1 LSQDPCNF
9 LSTAASIGDALCR
22 EALWWGDRCTWLGD
36 DLIGDEDAYLVHRT
50 VGGSIYTGTAGIAI
64 FLTRLAALTGDRLH
78 VDTAKA
84 AILQALRETETADE
98 MRNRGLFCGRAGVAY
113 ASIVVGE
120 GLGDGDLRESGLGLL
135 RAVAREETSD
145 WAETDVMYGRAGV
158 IVAALCA
165 FRRFSEEWLLAW
177 ARELGEQLI
186 RSAKTEEIGWSWP
199 EHADELGMNGFSHG
213 AAGIAWALG
222 ELARASGEQEFF
234 DAAREATRY
243 EQHWFNSDVMNWR
256 DLFQEYMADPERPP
270 EYSLSW
276 CHGAPGI
283 ALSRLRLW
291 KIFGNPAH
299 GEEARIALS
308 TTTDALHAD
317 LKSGTRNFSLCH
329 GLAGNAEALI
339 VASDILGDEGMLRT
353 AREIGLNGIENY
365 ADSEEGWPCGVNN
378 ADAWSPSLMLGWAG
392 TGYYF
397 LRLYDPTVTPSIL
410 LLDC

>member
-1 LSQDPCNF
+1 M
-9 LSTAASIGDALCR
+9 
-22 EALWWGDRCTWLGD
+22 
-36 DLIGDEDAYLVHRT
+36 HRT

-64 FLTRLAALTGDRLH
+64 FLTQLAALTGDRLH
-78 VDTAKA
+78 VDTAKGA
-84 AILQALRETETADE
+84 VIQALRETETADE

-113 ASIVVGE
+113 ASIVAGE
-120 GLGDGDLRESGLGLL
+120 GLSDGGLLESGLGLL
-135 RAVAREETSD
+135 RAVAREEVSD

-199 EHADELGMNGFSHG
+199 DHAGELGMNGFSHG

-222 ELARASGEQEFF
+222 ELARTSGEQEFF
-234 DAAREATRY
+234 HAAREATRY

-256 DLFQEYMADPERPP
+256 DLFPEYVADPERPP

-291 KIFGNPAH
+291 KIFGDPAH

-308 TTTDALHAD
+308 TTTDALRAD

-353 AREIGLNGIENY
+353 AREIGINGIENY

-397 LRLYDPTVTPSIL
+397 LRLYDPTITPSVL

>member
-1 LSQDPCNF
+1 
-9 LSTAASIGDALCR
+9 
-22 EALWWGDRCTWLGD
+22 
-36 DLIGDEDAYLVHRT
+36 
-50 VGGSIYTGTAGIAI
+50 
-64 FLTRLAALTGDRLH
+64 
-78 VDTAKA
+78 
-84 AILQALRETETADE
+84 
-98 MRNRGLFCGRAGVAY
+98 
-113 ASIVVGE
+113 
-120 GLGDGDLRESGLGLL
+120 
-135 RAVAREETSD
+135 
-145 WAETDVMYGRAGV
+145 
-158 IVAALCA
+158 
-165 FRRFSEEWLLAW
+165 
-177 ARELGEQLI
+177 
-186 RSAKTEEIGWSWP
+186 
-199 EHADELGMNGFSHG
+199 MNGFSHG

-222 ELARASGEQEFF
+222 ELARTSGEQRFF
-234 DAAREATRY
+234 EAAREATRY
-243 EQHWFNSDVMNWR
+243 EQHWFNSDVMNWQ
-256 DLFQEYMADPERPP
+256 DLFQEYVADPERPP

-308 TTTDALHAD
+308 TTTDSLHAD

-353 AREIGLNGIENY
+353 AREIGLNGIKDY

-397 LRLYDPTVTPSIL
+397 LRLYDPTITPSIL